1 LAEFFPPDGIKI
13 ELTGKKNKCGVNFMK
28 RNKRTTVLAHEDL
41 TPLTEHILTKM
52 GKEGHTIRK
61 RLKTFY
67 RARAVNAEPGF
78 DQSLDAGVLEAPSQ

>member
-1 LAEFFPPDGIKI
+1 
-13 ELTGKKNKCGVNFMK
+13 MK

-52 GKEGHTIRK
+52 GKEGLTIRK

-67 RARAVNAEPGF
+67 RTRALSGEVTFE
-78 DQSLDAGVLEAPSQ
+78 QSVETPVCEVAPS